1 MRKMKICD
9 INAYG
14 IFDAAERFKGAA
26 TTAKRVIPDFELE
39 FIVTGGGK
47 TFIDGKEYR
56 LLPNTFVVRKPGQ
69 ISFSEPKYKCY
80 FVHVSLPA
88 DSEFYSLL
96 SGLPDYY
103 RLISADE
110 YRAATEKLVGRL
122 ITEGN
127 DPCDLAVNACLM
139 ELFALLDRDK
149 SKNAGSDGGENFK
162 RVEAVDKA
170 ISIIKSRYP
179 EPLPLSLLAGAVNYS
194 PNHFHRLFVSCVGKS
209 PQEFILDYRIK
220 QAKLRLT
227 STRETL
233 SGIAYGC
240 GFSSQ
245 SYFSLCFR
253 RATGLTPKEYREM
266 NAEFYPG

>member
-1 MRKMKICD
+1 MKICD

-14 IFDAAERFKGAA
+14 IFDAAELFRGAA
-26 TTAKRVIPDFELE
+26 TTAKREIPDFELE
-39 FIVTGGGK
+39 FIVSGGGK
-47 TFIDGKEYR
+47 TFIDDKEYR
-56 LLPNTFVVRKPGQ
+56 LRPNTFVVRKPGQ
-69 ISFSEPKYKCY
+69 TSFSEPKFKCY
-80 FVHVSLPA
+80 FVHISLPA
-88 DSEFYSLL
+88 DSEFYELL
-96 SGLPDYY
+96 SGLPDYC
-103 RLISADE
+103 RFINADE
-110 YRAATEKLVGRL
+110 YRAVTEKLVGRL

-127 DPCDLAVNACLM
+127 NPCDLMTNALLL
-139 ELFALLDRDK
+139 ELFALLLRDK
-149 SKNAGSDGGENFK
+149 AKNAADDGENP
-162 RVEAVDKA
+162 RYGEAADKA
-170 ISIIKSRYP
+170 ISIIESHYAER
-179 EPLPLSLLAGAVNYS
+179 LTLSVLAGAVNYS

-253 RATGLTPKEYREM
+253 RATGLTPKEYRKM
-266 NAEFYPG
+266 NNNVYPG

>member
-1 MRKMKICD
+1 MKICD

-26 TTAKRVIPDFELE
+26 TTARRVIPDFELE
-39 FIVTGGGK
+39 FIVAGGGK

-56 LLPNTFVVRKPGQ
+56 LRPNTFVVRKPGQ

-88 DSEFYSLL
+88 DSEFHALL

-103 RLISADE
+103 RIINADE

-149 SKNAGSDGGENFK
+149 SKNSNHGDGENFK
-162 RVEAVDKA
+162 HVEAVDKA
-170 ISIIKSRYP
+170 ISLIESRYS
-179 EPLPLSLLAGAVNYS
+179 EPLPLSALAGAVNYS